1 MSDLQLLISTLRSNP
16 YYTRLMEILVIN
28 GLLDIFEEELK
39 DGKIDYLPLT
49 INLLEFLK
57 KNKKHYSNFSSD
69 TFENIIILSIDEVL
83 NKKFKIDLDE
93 EQLKMVLQLVKNSY
107 LFKTTYVYIKDF
119 LIRIFTKCKCKCKSC
134 YKDDDVIV
142 NVNVNVN
149 VNEELDK
156 SRHPKILELGN
167 I

>member
-1 MSDLQLLISTLRSNP
+1 MSEIQILVKNLRSKK
-16 YYTRLMEILVIN
+16 YYTRLMEILVVN

-49 INLLEFLK
+49 LNLLEFLK

-93 EQLKMVLQLVKNSY
+93 EQFKMVLQLIKNSY
-107 LFKTTYVYIKDF
+107 LFKTAYVYIKDI
-119 LIRIFTKCKCKCKSC
+119 LIKIYNKCKCRSC
-134 YKDDDVIV
+134 YNVDDVDIK
-142 NVNVNVN
+142 
-149 VNEELDK
+149 LDISK
-156 SRHPKILELGN
+156 HPKL
-167 I
+167 

>member
-1 MSDLQLLISTLRSNP
+1 MSELQQLIITLRSKP
-16 YYTRLMEILVIN
+16 YYKRLMEILVIN

-49 INLLEFLK
+49 INLLEFLR

-93 EQLKMVLQLVKNSY
+93 EQFKMVLQLVKNSY
-107 LFKTTYVYIKDF
+107 LFRNTYVYIKDI
-119 LIRIFTKCKCKCKSC
+119 LIKIYIKCKCRTC
-134 YKDDDVIV
+134 YKVDDADI
-142 NVNVNVN
+142 
-149 VNEELDK
+149 ELDISK
-156 SRHPKILELGN
+156 HPKI
-167 I
+167 

>member
-1 MSDLQLLISTLRSNP
+1 MSELQVLISTLRLKP
-16 YYTRLMEILVIN
+16 YYIRLMEIFVVN

-39 DGKIDYLPLT
+39 DGKIQYLPLVA
-49 INLLEFLK
+49 NLLEFLK
-57 KNKKHYSNFSSD
+57 KNEKHYSNFSSD

-83 NKKFKIDLDE
+83 NRKFKIELDE

-107 LFKTTYVYIKDF
+107 FFKTNYIYIKDI
-119 LIRIFTKCKCKCKSC
+119 LIKIYTKCKRKSC
-134 YKDDDVIV
+134 YNTDDVNINVIV
-142 NVNVNVN
+142 D
-149 VNEELDK
+149 LDK